1 MKTFTVKEYAD
12 HAGIS
17 TTTVYR
23 MRSTVLKDFHK
34 VLNGK
39 QVLEFPDD
47 IDPFSFVSSGSV
59 FNTRSTDVQQVST
72 HVQQRSTGVQR
83 AEAAS
88 DPAELVEL
96 RAKVEVLSA
105 DKRELQAQLDGL
117 KGILAGKDET
127 IATQQQ
133 RIDALER
140 DKVYLQ
146 GQYQQQAE
154 LLNRFTLPAP
164 KKTLGERVKA
174 ALGIRPKEQ

>member
-59 FNTRSTDVQQVST
+59 FNARSTDVQHVSMG
-72 HVQQRSTGVQR
+72 VQQRSTGVQR
-83 AEAAS
+83 TEAAS

-117 KGILAGKDET
+117 KGILEEKDRY
-127 IATQQQ
+127 IASLEGQCQQWM
-133 RIDALER
+133 E
-140 DKVYLQ
+140 
-146 GQYQQQAE
+146 QARQVT
-154 LLNRFTLPAP
+154 LRLPAP
-164 KKTLGERVKA
+164 KKTMGERIRD
-174 ALGIRPKEQ
+174 ALGIKTKTT

>member
-23 MRSTVLKDFHK
+23 MRSTVLKNFHK

-117 KGILAGKDET
+117 KGILEEKDRY
-127 IATQQQ
+127 IASLEGQCQQWK
-133 RIDALER
+133 E
-140 DKVYLQ
+140 
-146 GQYQQQAE
+146 QARQVT
-154 LLNRFTLPAP
+154 LRLPAP
-164 KKTLGERVKA
+164 KKTMGERIRD